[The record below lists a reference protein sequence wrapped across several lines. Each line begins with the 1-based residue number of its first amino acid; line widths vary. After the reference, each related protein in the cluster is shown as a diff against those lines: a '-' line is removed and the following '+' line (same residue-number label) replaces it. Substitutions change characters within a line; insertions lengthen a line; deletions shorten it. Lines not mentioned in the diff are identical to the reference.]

1 MPFAWPPGFQRLL
14 DDDWAKAPVES
25 LALKYDTVNR
35 HGWYAN
41 LDPTVNDIAEAL
53 REGDLL
59 IDYSSGT
66 GILVER
72 LLRRIGP
79 LGVGIVLVD
88 SSPKF
93 LRVALDKFRD
103 DPRLA
108 FRWIRYLPDR
118 RRLEFVDEVLGE
130 ELERRGA
137 DALSSTNAIHLY
149 YDLDDTLKS
158 WARVLKPGGW
168 VFAQSGN
175 IRTPNPAP
183 GAWIID
189 DTVDAIHRAAME
201 IVARDARYA
210 AYRAVLEDSKRMS
223 AYSAFRE
230 KVFLPV
236 RPLHDYLAA
245 FRRSGLKVRSVT
257 SRTIEAAVREWF
269 DFLSVYHDGVVG
281 WMGGVEKIDGRP
293 ASPDAVR
300 DRLAVMRS
308 AMQIVFEGRESFDCS
323 WTYITCGRSKGGS
336 KRGSRQD

>member
-1 MPFAWPPGFQRLL
+1 MPFAWPSGFRPVP
-14 DDDWAKAPVES
+14 DDDWTEGPVES

-35 HGWYAN
+35 HGWYRN
-41 LDPTVNDIAEAL
+41 IDPTVNDLAL
-53 REGDLL
+53 TLKDGDLL

-93 LRVALDKFRD
+93 LRVALDKFRG
-103 DPRLA
+103 DPRIA
-108 FRWIRYLPDR
+108 FRWIRYLKEPK
-118 RRLEFVDEVLGE
+118 RLEFVDEVLGE
-130 ELERRGA
+130 ELVKRGA

-158 WARVLKPGGW
+158 WTRALRPGGW
-168 VFAQSGN
+168 AFVQSGN

-201 IVARDARYA
+201 IVARDARYSE
-210 AYRAVLEDSKRMS
+210 YRAVLEDSKRMA

-230 KVFLPV
+230 RVFLPV
-236 RPLHDYLAA
+236 RPLHGYLAS
-245 FRRSGLKVRSVT
+245 FRRSGFKVRSVT
-257 SRTIEAAVREWF
+257 TRTIEARVKEWY
-269 DFLSVYHDGVVG
+269 DFLSVYHEAVVG
-281 WMGGVEKIDGRP
+281 WIGGVEKIDGQP
-293 ASPDAVR
+293 PSSDAVL
-300 DRLAVMRS
+300 DRLAVMRA
-308 AMQIVFEGRESFDCS
+308 AMQIVFDGRESFDCG
-323 WTYITCGRSKGGS
+323 WTYITSSTAKSRS
-336 KRGSRQD
+336 